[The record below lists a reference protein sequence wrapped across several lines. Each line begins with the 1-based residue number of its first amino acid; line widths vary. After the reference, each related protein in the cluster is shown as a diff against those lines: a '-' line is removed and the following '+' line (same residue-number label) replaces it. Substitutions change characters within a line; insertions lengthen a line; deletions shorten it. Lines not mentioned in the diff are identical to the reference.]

1 MKNNIKRRD
10 FLKYASGLILS
21 STLPLK
27 ISYSNE
33 HINKNFDE
41 KILVV
46 LELSGGND
54 GLNTI
59 VPYADDAYYNH
70 RPKIG
75 IKENKLL
82 KIDDHFGFNP
92 GITGLESLYKEGQ
105 MAIMHGCGYDNPSF
119 SHFTSM
125 AYMHTAAPNS
135 GEEYGWM
142 GRLADEMAP
151 PSYKNF
157 LINIDKT
164 QSLAVRSK
172 KHVPIV
178 FDHPQR
184 FQREG
189 FYSQKEILE
198 AVNPDLETTYNNSAQ
213 YFLNKISESANEASN
228 MISQAWLNYS
238 RQVDYGIAPQ
248 DLDKIAAL
256 IEAKVPAKLYY
267 TSFRDNAFDTHVH
280 QSNLHQRLLTY
291 ASDAIRGFMN
301 DIKRIGREDDVVL
314 LVITEFGRRVPEN
327 TSLGTDHGSA
337 GPMFIIGKPVKGG
350 HYGQIP
356 DLINGLDE
364 GDNLK
369 FTTDFRSVYA
379 TLIDNWLKVDSKNIL
394 RKNFQTFDIFDRTV

>member
-1 MKNNIKRRD
+1 MKNNINRRN
-10 FLKYASGLILS
+10 FVKYLSGASLSSLMPMKYAF
-21 STLPLK
+21 
-27 ISYSNE
+27 SN
-33 HINKNFDE
+33 HHMNDLTDN

-59 VPYADDAYYNH
+59 VPYGDDSYYRH
-70 RPKIG
+70 RPNIG
-75 IKENKLL
+75 IKEKDLL
-82 KIDDHFGFNP
+82 KIDNYFGFNP
-92 GITGLESLYKEGQ
+92 GIVGLESLYKEGQ
-105 MAIMHGCGYDNPSF
+105 MAIIHGCGYKDPSF

-135 GEEYGWM
+135 GEEYGWV

-151 PSYKNF
+151 ESYKNF

-189 FYSQKEILE
+189 FYSVKKMLKVDKNNENNNYQ
-198 AVNPDLETTYNNSAQ
+198 NNSQ
-213 YFLNKISESANEASN
+213 KFLNEIAISANEASSL
-228 MISQAWLNYS
+228 ISDAWAKYTKE
-238 RQVDYGIAPQ
+238 VDYGIAPL
-248 DLDKIAAL
+248 DLNKIAAL
-256 IEAKVPAKLYY
+256 IQAEIPARLYY
-267 TSFRDNAFDTHVH
+267 TSYRDNAFDTHVH
-280 QSNLHQRLLTY
+280 QNNLHQRLLTY

-301 DIKRIGREDDVVL
+301 DLHRIRKEKEVVL
-314 LVITEFGRRVPEN
+314 LVMTEFGRRVPEN
-327 TSLGTDHGSA
+327 TSLGTDHGAA
-337 GPMFIIGKPVKGG
+337 GPMFIIGNTVKGG

-369 FTTDFRSVYA
+369 YTTDFRSVYA
-379 TLIDNWLKVDSKNIL
+379 TLIESWLKTNSQKIL
-394 RKNFQTFDIFDRTV
+394 RKNFETFNIFDTTV

>member
-1 MKNNIKRRD
+1 MKKNIKRREL
-10 FLKYASGLILS
+10 FKYASGIAFS
-21 STLPLK
+21 SLLPFKDL
-27 ISYSNE
+27 YSHN
-33 HINKNFDE
+33 HLDDLMNG

-59 VPYADDAYYNH
+59 IPYADDSYYNH

-92 GITGLESLYKEGQ
+92 GIVGLEPLYKEGE
-105 MAIMHGCGYDNPSF
+105 MAIVHGCGYDNPSF

-151 PSYKNF
+151 PSHKNF

-164 QSLAVRSK
+164 QSLAVRAK
-172 KHVPIV
+172 KHIPIV
-178 FDHPQR
+178 FDQPQR
-184 FQREG
+184 FQRQG
-189 FYSQKEILE
+189 FYSQKNILE
-198 AVNPDLETTYNNSAQ
+198 SVNLNENKKYDNAAQ
-213 YFLNKISESANEASN
+213 DFLNKISKSANEASN
-228 MISQAWLNYS
+228 MISSAWSNYS
-238 RQVDYGIAPQ
+238 RQVDYGLDPL
-248 DLDKIAAL
+248 DLDKITSL
-256 IEAKVPAKLYY
+256 IEARVPARLYY

-301 DIKRIGREDDVVL
+301 DIKRIGKENDVVL
-314 LVITEFGRRVPEN
+314 LVMTEFGRRVPEN
-327 TSLGTDHGSA
+327 TSLGTDHGAA
-337 GPMFIIGKPVKGG
+337 GPMFIIGKSVKGG

-379 TLIDNWLKVDSKNIL
+379 TLIDNWLKVDSKKIL

>member
-1 MKNNIKRRD
+1 MKRRN
-10 FLKYASGLILS
+10 FIKLLTGTALS
-21 STLPLK
+21 SLIPLRY
-27 ISYSNE
+27 SYGHN
-33 HINKNFDE
+33 HIEEFSDG

-59 VPYADDAYYNH
+59 VPYGDDSYYAH

-82 KIDDHFGFNP
+82 KIDDYFGFNP
-92 GITGLESLYKEGQ
+92 GITGLQSLYKEGQ
-105 MAIMHGCGYDNPSF
+105 MAIIHGCGYDNPSF

-151 PSYKNF
+151 PSHKNF
-157 LINIDKT
+157 IINIDKT
-164 QSLAVRSK
+164 QSLAVRAK

-178 FDHPQR
+178 FDQPQK

-189 FYSQKEILE
+189 FYTQKNILDHINNEEDLKYDNLSQ
-198 AVNPDLETTYNNSAQ
+198 D
-213 YFLNKISESANEASN
+213 FLNKISRSANEASN
-228 MISQAWLNYS
+228 IISNAWSNYS
-238 RQVDYGIAPQ
+238 RQVDYGLTPL
-248 DLDKIAAL
+248 DLDKITAL
-256 IEAKVPAKLYY
+256 IEARVPARLYY

-301 DIKRIGREDDVVL
+301 DIKRIGRENDVVL
-314 LVITEFGRRVPEN
+314 LVMTEFGRRVPEN

-350 HYGQIP
+350 HYGKIP

-369 FTTDFRSVYA
+369 HTTDFRSVYA
-379 TLIDNWLKVDSKNIL
+379 TLIDNWLKVDSKKIL
-394 RKNFQTFDIFDRTV
+394 RKNFQTFNMFDTTV

>member
-1 MKNNIKRRD
+1 MKRRD
-10 FLKYASGLILS
+10 FIKLATGTAFS
-21 STLPLK
+21 SLLPLK
-27 ISYSNE
+27 YSISHD
-33 HINKNFDE
+33 HIDSYLNG

-59 VPYADDAYYNH
+59 VPYGDDLYYKH

-92 GITGLESLYKEGQ
+92 GITGLEALYKEGH
-105 MAIMHGCGYDNPSF
+105 MAIIHGCGYDNPSF

-151 PSYKNF
+151 SSYKNF

-164 QSLAVRSK
+164 QSLAVRAK

-178 FDHPQR
+178 FDQPQK

-189 FYSQKEILE
+189 FYKQKHILE
-198 AVNPDLETTYNNSAQ
+198 YNNNEKIIYNNAAQ
-213 YFLNKISESANEASN
+213 DFLNKISESANEASSI
-228 MISQAWLNYS
+228 ISNAWSNYS
-238 RQVDYGIAPQ
+238 RKVDYGLTSL

-256 IEAKVPAKLYY
+256 IEARVPARLYY

-291 ASDAIRGFMN
+291 ASDAIRGFFN
-301 DIKRIGREDDVVL
+301 DIKRIGKEDDVVL
-314 LVITEFGRRVPEN
+314 LVMTEFGRRIPEN

-337 GPMFIIGKPVKGG
+337 GPMFVIGKTVKGG
-350 HYGQIP
+350 HYGKIP
-356 DLINGLDE
+356 DLINGLDK

-369 FTTDFRSVYA
+369 YTTDFRDVYA
-379 TLIDNWLKVDSKNIL
+379 TLIKNWLKVDSEKIL
-394 RKNFQTFDIFDRTV
+394 RKNFQTFNMFDTTV